1 MIDLKPRSR
10 WSPPL
15 RASIL
20 VLLACFITWPAT
32 AEASDDPRFDI
43 AIRHLKRAVTPQRDE
58 SHLAR
63 LSSLRIMKDPEMERL
78 FLRLLNH
85 DAWQIQ
91 VHAVLG
97 LAEISEDGNVMPW
110 LVTQVRPEAR
120 SQILAI
126 AMEQNRLDAKTIK
139 ELTDWK
145 DLEEANRVALF
156 AHSQSHDGNVSL
168 QEVNQLTQAKDE
180 KVAAAAW
187 LLMTWLGDASGPAK
201 INAMLKELPETKQLD
216 ILLTLTMMIR
226 RHEISQAYPWL
237 DQTISELRQS
247 ERFPAAVTAGTGTLL
262 ALDPERGIR
271 HWRKNFGEQPNRRR
285 QIDAALMLLHAGTSL
300 PDMDQE
306 RIDVGD
312 ELVGSIVAAGNAVAE
327 NRGDAP
333 QRLIELAELD
343 HVRSTTLL
351 PGVIETLPEDQAKVV
366 LDRFLDNL
374 ESDSFTEM
382 DRVLAIEAT
391 YRLLELD
398 PEFLLKRLRNT
409 PDDSPL
415 QEVMLNGMLRYRT
428 PGILD
433 AVSGIRRI
441 GMSTTDA
448 LALMLLARESQQLED
463 AEVRQLGLL
472 ASGGSLSNQLQ
483 AQAAWLYLKHTDRL
497 ENAMIHLVP
506 ERP

>member
-1 MIDLKPRSR
+1 
-10 WSPPL
+10 
-15 RASIL
+15 
-20 VLLACFITWPAT
+20 
-32 AEASDDPRFDI
+32 
-43 AIRHLKRAVTPQRDE
+43 
-58 SHLAR
+58 
-63 LSSLRIMKDPEMERL
+63 
-78 FLRLLNH
+78 
-85 DAWQIQ
+85 
-91 VHAVLG
+91 
-97 LAEISEDGNVMPW
+97 
-110 LVTQVRPEAR
+110 
-120 SQILAI
+120 
-126 AMEQNRLDAKTIK
+126 
-139 ELTDWK
+139 
-145 DLEEANRVALF
+145 
-156 AHSQSHDGNVSL
+156 
-168 QEVNQLTQAKDE
+168 
-180 KVAAAAW
+180 
-187 LLMTWLGDASGPAK
+187 
-201 INAMLKELPETKQLD
+201 
-216 ILLTLTMMIR
+216 
-226 RHEISQAYPWL
+226 
-237 DQTISELRQS
+237 
-247 ERFPAAVTAGTGTLL
+247 
-262 ALDPERGIR
+262 
-271 HWRKNFGEQPNRRR
+271 
-285 QIDAALMLLHAGTSL
+285 
-300 PDMDQE
+300 
-306 RIDVGD
+306 
-312 ELVGSIVAAGNAVAE
+312 
-327 NRGDAP
+327 
-333 QRLIELAELD
+333 LD